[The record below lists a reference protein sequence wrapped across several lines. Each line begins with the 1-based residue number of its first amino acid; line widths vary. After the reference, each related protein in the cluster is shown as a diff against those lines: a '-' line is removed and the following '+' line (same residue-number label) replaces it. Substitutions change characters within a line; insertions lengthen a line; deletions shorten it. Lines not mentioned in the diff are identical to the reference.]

1 MRSNQFI
8 KKIRF
13 YALISFL
20 LPLITINSCLLIY
33 KFLGHFD
40 FYWGNNWNEKEI
52 ESTLSELYPKIN
64 NRELYT
70 FTNCPKYKLTAFYI
84 TTDNQSIEDT
94 SENESLT
101 KNLIA
106 SNKIK
111 SAIFKQG
118 KIKNDRCVIN
128 YRFVHLLLNNFSA
141 LDKILVNAK
150 EKNPSG
156 IISDENIIC

>member
-8 KKIRF
+8 KKIRY
-13 YALISFL
+13 YALISFF

-52 ESTLSELYPKIN
+52 KFTLSELYPKIN

-70 FTNCPKYKLTAFYI
+70 FTNCPKYKLSVFYI

-94 SENESLT
+94 NENESL
-101 KNLIA
+101 KNNLIA

-111 SAIFKQG
+111 SVILKQG
-118 KIKNDRCVIN
+118 EIKNDQCVKN
-128 YRFVHLLLNNFSA
+128 HRFRYLLLNNFSA
-141 LDKILVNAK
+141 LEKIINFYTYY
-150 EKNPSG
+150 
-156 IISDENIIC
+156 